1 MAVRRPRGAPKIEDS
16 NGAFRGQRRTLVYLG
31 VGSVAAATLLYEVAL
46 TRIFAIAYG
55 YHFAFLAMSLGLLGL
70 GASGT
75 LLGLRRPSRQPLR
88 PALLARLAAAA
99 SLAFIAGYGVSN
111 LIPFDPYRVG
121 WEPSQLVLLAAYLL
135 CFAVAF
141 LLAGLV
147 LGLPLTRWPHR
158 SGGLYGAN
166 LAGSG
171 VGAVLALVILDRAD
185 PTVAVL
191 LAGLIAA
198 VGSLGFACA
207 RSNADASAGRARHP
221 ERYLAAGVA
230 GLILLGLWQAPSWL
244 EIRLSPYKPLSQ
256 LNSVP
261 DTRLL
266 AHRSNA
272 AARIDALASS
282 AVHSAPGLTLQYQGG
297 LPEQS
302 AVVLDGEVV
311 LPLTSRQGLTAG
323 FLDGLPTSLAYQLRP
338 ASRALV
344 LEPGGGLE
352 VLSALE
358 LGARSVVAVENNR
371 LLAQLLTSE
380 LSSRAGDVYADPRVE
395 LVVSNPRG
403 YLSRSPEEFDL
414 VTLALSENRRAVTAG
429 AFSLSETYAL
439 TAEAF
444 DAYLGHLAPGGL
456 LVVHRWLQLPPTEEL
471 RAAAL
476 LVDALR
482 RAGNDPAAR
491 IIAIRSFSTMLILA
505 KQEPFTP
512 SEIDSAK
519 AFARERQFDLVWY
532 PGIQPDEANVANVLR
547 EDRYHESF
555 RALLADE
562 QKFYDNYEYDVT
574 PPRDTRPFF
583 FHFFT
588 WEQTPTVI
596 ALLGKTWQP
605 FGGSGYL
612 ILVALLVL
620 TAGLSLAML
629 LVPAAAIRRRNPD
642 RFERNNRAPPMVYF
656 AALGLGFLLVEVA
669 LVQRFVLFLDHSVRS
684 FAIVAFGLLA
694 FSGLGSMWSARI
706 PWRGGL
712 AALVATVALYPVVL
726 SAVLPACLGWDLW
739 ARIGITIVLLAPLGF
754 LMGIGFPRGLAWLG
768 TGRPSALPLAW
779 GVNGFTSVVS
789 AILAPMI
796 ALSWGFEA
804 VFGCAALAY
813 AIAMVTARSGRQVPA
828 SGSTGTAVMAS
839 GSAERTPRR

>member
-1 MAVRRPRGAPKIEDS
+1 M
-16 NGAFRGQRRTLVYLG
+16 LVYLG

-46 TRIFAIAYG
+46 TRIFSIAYG
-55 YHFAFLAMSLGLLGL
+55 YHFAFLAMSLGLLGF

-75 LLGLRRPSRQPLR
+75 LLGLRRPARQPLC
-88 PALLARLAAAA
+88 PTLLARLAAAA
-99 SLAFIAGYGVSN
+99 SLALVCGYAVSN

-121 WEPSQLVLLAAYLL
+121 WEPSQLALLAAYLL
-135 CFAVAF
+135 CYAVAF

-147 LGLPLTRWPHR
+147 LGLPLIRWPQR
-158 SGGLYGAN
+158 AAGLYGAN
-166 LAGSG
+166 LAGSAA
-171 VGAVLALVILDRAD
+171 GAVIALVALDRAN

-191 LAGLIAA
+191 LAGLTAA
-198 VGSLGFACA
+198 LGSVWFACA
-207 RSNADASAGRARHP
+207 RSRAEAPAGRARP
-221 ERYLAAGVA
+221 ADRFVGLTAAGLV
-230 GLILLGLWQAPSWL
+230 LVLLWQAPAWL

-256 LNSVP
+256 LESVP
-261 DTRLL
+261 DAQVLER
-266 AHRSNA
+266 RYSA
-272 AARIDALASS
+272 ASRIDVVSSS
-282 AVHSAPGLTLQYQGG
+282 AIHSAPGLTLQYQGG

-311 LPLTSRQGLTAG
+311 LPLTAREGLTQG
-323 FLDGLPTSLAYQLRP
+323 FADGLPTALAHGLRP
-338 ASRALV
+338 ASRTLV
-344 LEPGGGLE
+344 LEPGGGLA

-358 LGARSVVAVENNR
+358 LGARSVVAVENNH
-371 LLAQLLTSE
+371 LLAELLTSD
-380 LSSRAGDVYADPRVE
+380 LSSRAGGVYADPRVE

-429 AFSLSETYAL
+429 AFSLSETYPL
-439 TAEAF
+439 TTAAF
-444 DAYLGHLAPGGL
+444 DAYLDHLAPGGL

-476 LVDALR
+476 VADALR
-482 RAGNDPAAR
+482 RTGKDPAAR

-505 KQEPFTP
+505 KQEPFTQ
-512 SEIDSAK
+512 SEIDVAK

-532 PGIQPDEANVANVLR
+532 PGIQPGEANVANVLR
-547 EDRYHESF
+547 QDRYHASF
-555 RALLADE
+555 QALLSDE
-562 QKFYDNYEYDVT
+562 QALYDRYEYDVA

-583 FHFFT
+583 FHFFK

-596 ALLGKTWQP
+596 ALLGRTWQP

-620 TAGLSLAML
+620 TTGLSLALL
-629 LVPAAAIRRRNPD
+629 LVPAAVIRRRDSD
-642 RFERNNRAPPMVYF
+642 RVERNDRAPPMVYF

-669 LVQRFVLFLDHSVRS
+669 LVQRFVLFLDHSARS
-684 FAIVAFGLLA
+684 FAVVVFGLLA
-694 FSGLGSMWSARI
+694 FSGLGSMWSARL

-726 SAVLPACLGWDLW
+726 STVLPGSLGWDLGV
-739 ARIGITIVLLAPLGF
+739 RIGITLLLLAPLGF
-754 LMGIGFPRGLAWLG
+754 LMGIGFPRGLASLG
-768 TGRPSALPLAW
+768 AARPSRLPLAW

-804 VFGCAALAY
+804 VFVCAALAY
-813 AIAMVTARSGRQVPA
+813 AVALLAVRSGPQTRDPQTDPA
-828 SGSTGTAVMAS
+828 VTVSGSVVGSVGESGHHPVEPRSGPTA
-839 GSAERTPRR
+839 E

>member
-1 MAVRRPRGAPKIEDS
+1 V
-16 NGAFRGQRRTLVYLG
+16 FVYLG
-31 VGSVAAATLLYEVAL
+31 VGAVAAATLLYEVAL

-55 YHFAFLAMSLGLLGL
+55 YHFAFLAMSLGLLGF

-75 LLGLRRPSRQPLR
+75 LLGLRPPSRQPLHSG
-88 PALLARLAAAA
+88 LLARLSAAA
-99 SLAFIAGYGVSN
+99 SLALVCGYAVSN

-135 CFAVAF
+135 CYAVAF

-147 LGLPLTRWPHR
+147 LGLPLMRWPQR
-158 SGGLYGAN
+158 APGLYGAN
-166 LAGSG
+166 LAGSAA
-171 VGAVLALVILDRAD
+171 GAGIALVVLDRAD

-191 LAGLIAA
+191 LAGLTAA
-198 VGSLGFACA
+198 LGSVGFACA
-207 RSNADASAGRARHP
+207 RSEAEAPANREWRADRFIG
-221 ERYLAAGVA
+221 LTAAGLV
-230 GLILLGLWQAPSWL
+230 LVVLWQTPSWL

-256 LNSVP
+256 LESFP
-261 DTRLL
+261 DAQVLERK
-266 AHRSNA
+266 SSA
-272 AARIDALASS
+272 ASRIDVVSSS
-282 AVHSAPGLTLQYQGG
+282 AIHSAPGLTLQYQGS

-311 LPLTSRQGLTAG
+311 LPLTSREGLTHG
-323 FLDGLPTSLAYQLRP
+323 FIDGLPTSLPHHLRP
-338 ASRALV
+338 ASRTLV

-371 LLAQLLTSE
+371 LLAELLTSD
-380 LSSRAGDVYADPRVE
+380 LSAQAGGVYADPRVE

-403 YLSRSPEEFDL
+403 YLSHPQEAFDL
-414 VTLALSENRRAVTAG
+414 ITLALSENRRAVTAG
-429 AFSLSETYAL
+429 AFSLSETYPL

-444 DAYLGHLAPGGL
+444 DAYLAHLAPEGL

-471 RAAAL
+471 RAGAL
-476 LVDALR
+476 VADALR
-482 RAGNDPAAR
+482 RAGKNPATR

-505 KQEPFTP
+505 KQEPFNP
-512 SEIDSAK
+512 SEIELAK

-532 PGIQPDEANVANVLR
+532 PGIQPGEANVANVLR
-547 EDRYHESF
+547 RDRYHESF
-555 RALLADE
+555 QQLLSDE
-562 QKFYDNYEYDVT
+562 QDFYDRYEYDVS

-620 TAGLSLAML
+620 TTGLSLALL
-629 LVPAAAIRRRNPD
+629 LVPAAVIRRRDPD
-642 RFERNNRAPPMVYF
+642 RLERHNRAPPMVYF
-656 AALGLGFLLVEVA
+656 VALGLGFLLVEVA
-669 LVQRFVLFLDHSVRS
+669 LVQRFVLFLDHSARS
-684 FAIVAFGLLA
+684 FAIVVFGLLA
-694 FSGLGSMWSARI
+694 FSGLGSMWSARM

-712 AALVATVALYPVVL
+712 AVLVAVVALYPVVL
-726 SAVLPACLGWDLW
+726 STVLPGTLGGDLGV
-739 ARIGITIVLLAPLGF
+739 RIGITFLLLAPLGF
-754 LMGIGFPRGLAWLG
+754 LMGIGFPRGLASLG
-768 TGRPSALPLAW
+768 AARPSRLPLAW
-779 GVNGFTSVVS
+779 GLNGFTSVIS

-813 AIAMVTARSGRQVPA
+813 AVALVTARGGPQNRAADAV
-828 SGSTGTAVMAS
+828 TAFE
-839 GSAERTPRR
+839 SAERTPRR

>member
-1 MAVRRPRGAPKIEDS
+1 M
-16 NGAFRGQRRTLVYLG
+16 
-31 VGSVAAATLLYEVAL
+31 GSVAAATLLYELAL

-55 YHFAFLAMSLGLLGL
+55 YHFAFLAISLGLLGF

-75 LLGLRRPSRQPLR
+75 LLGLRAPSRQPLR

-99 SLAFIAGYGVSN
+99 SLAFVAGYGVSN
-111 LIPFDPYRVG
+111 RIPFDPYRVG
-121 WEPSQLVLLAAYLL
+121 WEPSQLALLAAYLL
-135 CFAVAF
+135 CYAVAF

-158 SGGLYGAN
+158 APGLYGAN
-166 LAGSG
+166 LAGSAA
-171 VGAVLALVILDRAD
+171 GAIIALIALDQAD

-191 LAGLIAA
+191 LAGLLAA
-198 VGSLGFACA
+198 LGSVGFAC
-207 RSNADASAGRARHP
+207 SCAGHA
-221 ERYLAAGVA
+221 ERFLAVGLA
-230 GLILLGLWQAPSWL
+230 GLVFVGLWQAPSWL

-261 DTRLL
+261 DTRPL

-272 AARIDALASS
+272 AARIDAVSSS
-282 AVHSAPGLTLQYQGG
+282 AIHSAHGLTLQYQGS

-311 LPLTSRQGLTAG
+311 LPLTARHGLTHG
-323 FLDGLPTSLAYQLRP
+323 FVDGLPTSLAYRLRP

-371 LLAQLLTSE
+371 LLAELLTTG
-380 LSSRAGDVYADPRVE
+380 LSSRVGEVYADPRVE

-403 YLSRSPEEFDL
+403 YLSRSPETFDL
-414 VTLALSENRRAVTAG
+414 VTLALSENRRTVTAG
-429 AFSLSETYAL
+429 AFSLSETYSL

-444 DAYLGHLAPGGL
+444 DAYRAHLAPGGL

-476 LVDALR
+476 LADALV
-482 RAGNDPAAR
+482 RAGKDPTMR

-505 KQEPFTP
+505 KQEPFTRP
-512 SEIDSAK
+512 EIDSAK
-519 AFARERQFDLVWY
+519 TFARERQFDLVWY
-532 PGIQPDEANVANVLR
+532 PGIQPGEANVANVLR
-547 EDRYHESF
+547 RDRYHESF

-562 QKFYDNYEYDVT
+562 QAFYDSYEYDVT

-588 WEQTPTVI
+588 WEQTPTVL
-596 ALLGKTWQP
+596 ALLGRTWQP

-620 TAGLSLAML
+620 TTGLSLALL
-629 LVPAAAIRRRNPD
+629 LVPAVAARRRD
-642 RFERNNRAPPMVYF
+642 QARAERTNRAPPMGYF
-656 AALGLGFLLVEVA
+656 AALGLGFLLIEVA

-684 FAIVAFGLLA
+684 FAVVAAALLA
-694 FSGLGSMWSARI
+694 SSGLGSLWSARI

-712 AALVATVALYPVVL
+712 AALVAIVALYPVVL
-726 SAVLPACLGWDLW
+726 SAVLPGSLGWGLW
-739 ARIGITIVLLAPLGF
+739 VRIGITILLLVPLGF
-754 LMGIGFPRGLAWLG
+754 LMGIGFPRGLASLG
-768 TGRPSALPLAW
+768 TGRPSRLPLAW

-813 AIAMVTARSGRQVPA
+813 ALALVTARGGRQQVLDA
-828 SGSTGTAVMAS
+828 GVMAC
-839 GSAERTPRR
+839 GSAGRTPRR

>member
-1 MAVRRPRGAPKIEDS
+1 M
-16 NGAFRGQRRTLVYLG
+16 LVYLG

-46 TRIFAIAYG
+46 TRIFSIAYG
-55 YHFAFLAMSLGLLGL
+55 YHFAFLAMSLGLLGF

-75 LLGLRRPSRQPLR
+75 LLGLRPLSRQPLR
-88 PALLARLAAAA
+88 PTLLARLAAAA
-99 SLAFIAGYGVSN
+99 SLALVCGYAVSN

-135 CFAVAF
+135 CYAVAF

-147 LGLPLTRWPHR
+147 LGLPLTRWPER
-158 SGGLYGAN
+158 A
-166 LAGSG
+166 SG
-171 VGAVLALVILDRAD
+171 VYGAVLAGSAAGAVIALVALDRAD

-191 LAGLIAA
+191 LAGLTAA
-198 VGSLGFACA
+198 VGSFGFACA
-207 RSNADASAGRARHP
+207 RSEAEAPLGRARQAD
-221 ERYLAAGVA
+221 RFVGLAAA
-230 GLILLGLWQAPSWL
+230 GLVLVVLWQTPSWL

-256 LNSVP
+256 LESFP
-261 DTRLL
+261 DAQVLER
-266 AHRSNA
+266 RSSA
-272 AARIDALASS
+272 ASRIDVVSSS
-282 AVHSAPGLTLQYQGG
+282 AIHSAPGLTLQYQGS

-302 AVVLDGEVV
+302 AVVVDGEVV
-311 LPLTSRQGLTAG
+311 LPLTAREGLTHG
-323 FLDGLPTSLAYQLRP
+323 FVDGLPTSLAHRLRP
-338 ASRALV
+338 ASRTLV

-371 LLAQLLTSE
+371 LLAELLTSD
-380 LSSRAGDVYADPRVE
+380 LSSRAGGVYADPRVE

-403 YLSRSPEEFDL
+403 YLSRPQEAFDL

-429 AFSLSETYAL
+429 AFSLSETYPL

-444 DAYLGHLAPGGL
+444 DAYLAHLAPGGL

-471 RAAAL
+471 RAGAL
-476 LVDALR
+476 VADALR
-482 RAGNDPAAR
+482 RAGKSPATR

-505 KQEPFTP
+505 KQEPFNQ
-512 SEIDSAK
+512 SEIELAK
-519 AFARERQFDLVWY
+519 AFARQRQFDLVWY
-532 PGIQPDEANVANVLR
+532 PGIQPGEANVANVLR
-547 EDRYHESF
+547 RDRYHESF
-555 RALLADE
+555 QQLLSDE
-562 QKFYDNYEYDVT
+562 QAVYDRYEYDVA

-583 FHFFT
+583 FHFFK

-596 ALLGKTWQP
+596 ALLGRTWQP

-620 TAGLSLAML
+620 TMGLSLVLL
-629 LVPAAAIRRRNPD
+629 LVPAVAIRRRDPD
-642 RFERNNRAPPMVYF
+642 RSERNIRAPPMVYF

-669 LVQRFVLFLDHSVRS
+669 LVQRFVLFLDHSARS
-684 FAIVAFGLLA
+684 FAVVVFGLLA
-694 FSGLGSMWSARI
+694 FSGLGSMWSARM

-712 AALVATVALYPVVL
+712 AALVATVLLYPVVL
-726 SAVLPACLGWDLW
+726 SKVLPVSLGGDVGM
-739 ARIGITIVLLAPLGF
+739 RIGTTLLLLAPLGF
-754 LMGIGFPRGLAWLG
+754 LMGIGFPRGLASLG
-768 TGRPSALPLAW
+768 AARPSRLPLAW

-796 ALSWGFEA
+796 ALSWGFEV

-813 AIAMVTARSGRQVPA
+813 AVALLAVRSGPRIRDTDTAVTAC
-828 SGSTGTAVMAS
+828 GS
-839 GSAERTPRR
+839 EEQTPRR

>member
-1 MAVRRPRGAPKIEDS
+1 V
-16 NGAFRGQRRTLVYLG
+16 LVYLG
-31 VGSVAAATLLYEVAL
+31 VGAVAAATLLYEVAL

-55 YHFAFLAMSLGLLGL
+55 YHFAFLAMSLGLLGF

-75 LLGLRRPSRQPLR
+75 LLGLRPPSRQPLR
-88 PALLARLAAAA
+88 SGLLARLAAAA
-99 SLAFIAGYGVSN
+99 SLALVCGYAVSN

-135 CFAVAF
+135 CYAVAF

-147 LGLPLTRWPHR
+147 LGLPLMRWPQR
-158 SGGLYGAN
+158 APGLYGAN
-166 LAGSG
+166 LAGSAA
-171 VGAVLALVILDRAD
+171 GAGIALVVLDRAD

-191 LAGLIAA
+191 LAGLTAA
-198 VGSLGFACA
+198 LGSVGFACA
-207 RSNADASAGRARHP
+207 RSEAEAPANREWRTDRFIG
-221 ERYLAAGVA
+221 LTAAGLV
-230 GLILLGLWQAPSWL
+230 LVILWQTPSWL

-256 LNSVP
+256 LESLP
-261 DTRLL
+261 DAQVLERK
-266 AHRSNA
+266 SSA
-272 AARIDALASS
+272 ASRIDVVSSS
-282 AVHSAPGLTLQYQGG
+282 AIHSAPGLTLQYQGS

-311 LPLTSRQGLTAG
+311 LPLTSREGLTHG
-323 FLDGLPTSLAYQLRP
+323 FIDGLPTALPHHLRP
-338 ASRALV
+338 ASRTLV

-371 LLAQLLTSE
+371 LLAKLLTSD
-380 LSSRAGDVYADPRVE
+380 LSSRAGGVYADPRVE

-403 YLSRSPEEFDL
+403 YLSRPQEAFDL
-414 VTLALSENRRAVTAG
+414 ITLALSENRRAVTAG
-429 AFSLSETYAL
+429 AFSLSETYPL

-444 DAYLGHLAPGGL
+444 DTYLAHLAPEGL

-471 RAAAL
+471 RAGAL
-476 LVDALR
+476 VVDALR
-482 RAGNDPAAR
+482 RAGKSPDTR

-505 KQEPFTP
+505 KQEPFNQ
-512 SEIDSAK
+512 SEIELAK
-519 AFARERQFDLVWY
+519 TFARERQFDLVWY
-532 PGIQPDEANVANVLR
+532 PGIQPGEANVANVLR
-547 EDRYHESF
+547 RDRYHESF
-555 RALLADE
+555 QQLLSDE
-562 QKFYDNYEYDVT
+562 QGFYDRYEYDVS

-620 TAGLSLAML
+620 TTGLSLALL
-629 LVPAAAIRRRNPD
+629 LVPAAAIRRRDPD
-642 RFERNNRAPPMVYF
+642 RLERHNRAPPMVYF

-669 LVQRFVLFLDHSVRS
+669 LVQRFVLYLDHSARS
-684 FAIVAFGLLA
+684 FAIVVFGLLA
-694 FSGLGSMWSARI
+694 FSGLGSMWSARL

-712 AALVATVALYPVVL
+712 AVLVAVVALYPVVL
-726 SAVLPACLGWDLW
+726 STVLPESLGGDLGV
-739 ARIGITIVLLAPLGF
+739 RIGITFLLLAPLGF
-754 LMGIGFPRGLAWLG
+754 LMGIGFPRGLASLG
-768 TGRPSALPLAW
+768 AARPSRLPLAW
-779 GVNGFTSVVS
+779 GLNGFTSVIS

-796 ALSWGFEA
+796 ALSWGFET

-813 AIAMVTARSGRQVPA
+813 AVALVAARGGPQNRATDAVTAFE
-828 SGSTGTAVMAS
+828 
-839 GSAERTPRR
+839 SAERTLRR

>member
-1 MAVRRPRGAPKIEDS
+1 M
-16 NGAFRGQRRTLVYLG
+16 LVYLG

-46 TRIFAIAYG
+46 TRIFSIAYG

-75 LLGLRRPSRQPLR
+75 LLGLRPPSRQPLR
-88 PALLARLAAAA
+88 PTLLARLAAAA
-99 SLAFIAGYGVSN
+99 SLALVCGYAVSN
-111 LIPFDPYRVG
+111 AIPFDPYRVG
-121 WEPSQLVLLAAYLL
+121 WEPSQLALLAAYLL
-135 CFAVAF
+135 CYAVAF

-147 LGLPLTRWPHR
+147 LGLPLTRWPQR
-158 SGGLYGAN
+158 ASGLYGAM
-166 LAGSG
+166 LAGSA
-171 VGAVLALVILDRAD
+171 VGAVMALVALDRAD

-191 LAGLIAA
+191 LAGLTAA
-198 VGSLGFACA
+198 LGSFGFACA
-207 RSNADASAGRARHP
+207 RSDAEPSVSLAHRADRFLG
-221 ERYLAAGVA
+221 LTAAGLV
-230 GLILLGLWQAPSWL
+230 LVVLWQMPSWL

-256 LNSVP
+256 LESVP
-261 DTRLL
+261 DTRVLE
-266 AHRSNA
+266 HRSSA
-272 AARIDALASS
+272 ASRIDVVSSS
-282 AVHSAPGLTLQYQGG
+282 AIHSAPGLTLQYQGR

-311 LPLTSRQGLTAG
+311 LPLTAREGLTHG
-323 FLDGLPTSLAYQLRP
+323 FVDGLPTSLAHHLRP
-338 ASRALV
+338 ASRTLV

-358 LGARSVVAVENNR
+358 LGARSVVAVESNR

-380 LSSRAGDVYADPRVE
+380 LSSRAGGIYQDPRVE

-403 YLSRSPEEFDL
+403 YLSRSRETFDL
-414 VTLALSENRRAVTAG
+414 VTLALSENRRTVTAG
-429 AFSLSETYAL
+429 AFSLSETYPL

-444 DAYLGHLAPGGL
+444 DAYLDHLAPGGL
-456 LVVHRWLQLPPTEEL
+456 LAVHRWLQLPPTEEL

-476 LVDALR
+476 VADALR
-482 RAGNDPAAR
+482 RAGKSPDTR

-505 KQEPFTP
+505 KQEPFTQP
-512 SEIDSAK
+512 EIELAK
-519 AFARERQFDLVWY
+519 TFARQRQFDLVWHAGIR
-532 PGIQPDEANVANVLR
+532 PGEANVANVLR
-547 EDRYHESF
+547 RDRYHESF
-555 RALLADE
+555 QQLLSDE
-562 QKFYDNYEYDVT
+562 QAFYDRYDYDVA

-596 ALLGKTWQP
+596 ALLGRTWQP

-620 TAGLSLAML
+620 TTVLSLALL
-629 LVPAAAIRRRNPD
+629 LVPAVAIRRRDPD
-642 RFERNNRAPPMVYF
+642 RAGRAPPMVYF

-669 LVQRFVLFLDHSVRS
+669 LVQCFVLFLDHSAQS
-684 FAIVAFGLLA
+684 FAVVVFGLLA
-694 FSGLGSMWSARI
+694 FSGLGSTVSARM

-712 AALVATVALYPVVL
+712 AVLVATVSLYPVVL
-726 SAVLPACLGWDLW
+726 STVLPGSLGWDSGV
-739 ARIGITIVLLAPLGF
+739 RIGITLLLLAPLGF
-754 LMGIGFPRGLAWLG
+754 LMGIGFPRGIAALG
-768 TGRPSALPLAW
+768 AARPSRLPLAW

-813 AIAMVTARSGRQVPA
+813 AVALLAARSGPPSRD
-828 SGSTGTAVMAS
+828 TATVTAC
-839 GSAERTPRR
+839 GSAGRTPRR

>member
-1 MAVRRPRGAPKIEDS
+1 M
-16 NGAFRGQRRTLVYLG
+16 LVYLG

-46 TRIFAIAYG
+46 TRIFSIAYG

-75 LLGLRRPSRQPLR
+75 LLGLRSPSRRPL
-88 PALLARLAAAA
+88 PPTLLARLAAAA
-99 SLAFIAGYGVSN
+99 SLALVCGYAVSN

-121 WEPSQLVLLAAYLL
+121 WEPSQLALLAAYLL
-135 CFAVAF
+135 CYAVAF

-147 LGLPLTRWPHR
+147 LGLPLTRWPER
-158 SGGLYGAN
+158 ASGLYGAV
-166 LAGSG
+166 LVGSAAGAG
-171 VGAVLALVILDRAD
+171 IALVVLDRAD

-191 LAGLIAA
+191 LAGLMAA
-198 VGSLGFACA
+198 VGSFGFACA
-207 RSNADASAGRARHP
+207 RSEAETPAGRTDRFVG
-221 ERYLAAGVA
+221 LTAAGLV
-230 GLILLGLWQAPSWL
+230 LVLLWQTPSWL

-256 LNSVP
+256 LESFP
-261 DTRLL
+261 DAQVLER
-266 AHRSNA
+266 RSSA
-272 AARIDALASS
+272 ASRIDVVSSS
-282 AVHSAPGLTLQYQGG
+282 AIHSAPGLTLQYQGN

-311 LPLTSRQGLTAG
+311 LPLTARAGLTPG
-323 FLDGLPTSLAYQLRP
+323 FIDGLPTSLAHRLRP
-338 ASRALV
+338 ASRTLV

-371 LLAQLLTSE
+371 LLAQLLASH
-380 LSSRAGDVYADPRVE
+380 LSSQAGGVYADPRVE

-403 YLSRSPEEFDL
+403 YLSRAQETFDL

-429 AFSLSETYAL
+429 AFSLSETYPL

-444 DAYLGHLAPGGL
+444 DAYLAHLAPGGL

-476 LVDALR
+476 VADALR
-482 RAGNDPAAR
+482 RAGKSPATS

-505 KQEPFTP
+505 KQEPFTQP
-512 SEIDSAK
+512 EIELAK
-519 AFARERQFDLVWY
+519 AFARQRQFDLVWY
-532 PGIQPDEANVANVLR
+532 PGIQPGEANVANVLR
-547 EDRYHESF
+547 RDRYHESF
-555 RALLADE
+555 QDLLSDE
-562 QKFYDNYEYDVT
+562 QALYQRYEYDVT

-596 ALLGKTWQP
+596 ALLGRTWQP

-620 TAGLSLAML
+620 TTGLSLAL
-629 LVPAAAIRRRNPD
+629 LLAPAAAIRRRDLD
-642 RFERNNRAPPMVYF
+642 RAVRNSRAPPMVYF

-669 LVQRFVLFLDHSVRS
+669 LVQRFVLFLDHPARS
-684 FAIVAFGLLA
+684 FAVVVFGILA
-694 FSGLGSMWSARI
+694 FSGLGSMVSARI
-706 PWRGGL
+706 PWRGAL
-712 AALVATVALYPVVL
+712 AALVAAVALYPVVL
-726 SAVLPACLGWDLW
+726 SAVLPASLGWGLGV
-739 ARIGITIVLLAPLGF
+739 RIGITLLLLAPLGF
-754 LMGIGFPRGLAWLG
+754 LMGIGFPRGLVSLG
-768 TGRPSALPLAW
+768 ATRPSRLPLAW

-789 AILAPMI
+789 AILAAMI
-796 ALSWGFEA
+796 ALSWGFEV
-804 VFGCAALAY
+804 VFFCAALAY
-813 AIAMVTARSGRQVPA
+813 AVALLTARSGPQIGVTA
-828 SGSTGTAVMAS
+828 TVTAV
-839 GSAERTPRR
+839 GSAEQTPRR

>member
-1 MAVRRPRGAPKIEDS
+1 V
-16 NGAFRGQRRTLVYLG
+16 LVYLG
-31 VGSVAAATLLYEVAL
+31 VGAVAAATLLYEVAL
-46 TRIFAIAYG
+46 TRIFSIAYG
-55 YHFAFLAMSLGLLGL
+55 YHFAFLAMSLGLLGF

-75 LLGLRRPSRQPLR
+75 LLELRPPPRQPLHPR
-88 PALLARLAAAA
+88 LLARLAAAA
-99 SLAFIAGYGVSN
+99 SLALVCGYAVSN

-121 WEPSQLVLLAAYLL
+121 WEPSQLALLAAYLL
-135 CFAVAF
+135 CYAVAF

-147 LGLPLTRWPHR
+147 LGLPLMRWPAR
-158 SGGLYGAN
+158 APCLYGAN
-166 LAGSG
+166 LAGSAA
-171 VGAVLALVILDRAD
+171 GAGIALVALDRAD

-191 LAGLIAA
+191 LAGLTAA
-198 VGSLGFACA
+198 LGSVGFTCA
-207 RSNADASAGRARHP
+207 RSEADAPADREWRADRFVG
-221 ERYLAAGVA
+221 LTAAGLV
-230 GLILLGLWQAPSWL
+230 LVVLWQTPSWL

-256 LNSVP
+256 LESLP
-261 DTRLL
+261 DAQVLERK
-266 AHRSNA
+266 SSA
-272 AARIDALASS
+272 ASRIDVVSS
-282 AVHSAPGLTLQYQGG
+282 STIHSAPGLTLQYQGS

-311 LPLTSRQGLTAG
+311 LPLTAREGLTHG
-323 FLDGLPTSLAYQLRP
+323 FVDGLPISLAHHLRP
-338 ASRALV
+338 ASRTLV

-371 LLAQLLTSE
+371 LLAALLTSD
-380 LSSRAGDVYADPRVE
+380 LSSRAGGIYADPRVE

-403 YLSRSPEEFDL
+403 YLSHPREPFDL
-414 VTLALSENRRAVTAG
+414 ITLALSENRRAVTAG
-429 AFSLSETYAL
+429 AFSLSETYPL

-444 DAYLGHLAPGGL
+444 DAYLAHLAPEGL
-456 LVVHRWLQLPPTEEL
+456 LIVHRWLQLPPTEEL
-471 RAAAL
+471 RAGAL
-476 LVDALR
+476 VVDALR
-482 RAGNDPAAR
+482 RAGKSPDPR

-505 KQEPFTP
+505 KREPFTP
-512 SEIDSAK
+512 AEIELAK
-519 AFARERQFDLVWY
+519 EFARKRQFDLVWY
-532 PGIQPDEANVANVLR
+532 PGIQPGEANVANVLR
-547 EDRYHESF
+547 RDRYHETF
-555 RALLADE
+555 QQLLSNE
-562 QKFYDNYEYDVT
+562 QAGYDRYEYDVA

-620 TAGLSLAML
+620 TTGLSLALL
-629 LVPAAAIRRRNPD
+629 LVPAAAIRRRD
-642 RFERNNRAPPMVYF
+642 RDRLERNSRAPPMVYF

-669 LVQRFVLFLDHSVRS
+669 LVQRFVLFLDHSARS
-684 FAIVAFGLLA
+684 FAVVVFGLLA
-694 FSGLGSMWSARI
+694 FSGLGSMWSARL

-712 AALVATVALYPVVL
+712 AALVAVVALYPVVL
-726 SAVLPACLGWDLW
+726 STVFPASLGDDLRV
-739 ARIGITIVLLAPLGF
+739 RIGITLLLLAPLGF
-754 LMGIGFPRGLAWLG
+754 LMGIGFPRGLASLG
-768 TGRPSALPLAW
+768 AARPSRLPLAW

-813 AIAMVTARSGRQVPA
+813 AVALTAARSGPRNRAIDTV
-828 SGSTGTAVMAS
+828 TAFE
-839 GSAERTPRR
+839 SAEQTPRR

>member
-1 MAVRRPRGAPKIEDS
+1 M
-16 NGAFRGQRRTLVYLG
+16 LVYLG

-46 TRIFAIAYG
+46 TRIFSIAYG

-75 LLGLRRPSRQPLR
+75 LLGLRSPSRRPLR
-88 PALLARLAAAA
+88 STLLARLAAAA
-99 SLAFIAGYGVSN
+99 SLALVCGYAVSN

-121 WEPSQLVLLAAYLL
+121 WEPSQLALLAAYLL
-135 CFAVAF
+135 CYAVAF

-147 LGLPLTRWPHR
+147 LGLPLTRWPER
-158 SGGLYGAN
+158 ASGLYGAV
-166 LAGSG
+166 LVGSAAGAG
-171 VGAVLALVILDRAD
+171 IALVVLDRAD

-191 LAGLIAA
+191 LAGLTAA
-198 VGSLGFACA
+198 VGSFGFACA
-207 RSNADASAGRARHP
+207 RSEAEAPAGRTDRFVG
-221 ERYLAAGVA
+221 LTAAGLV
-230 GLILLGLWQAPSWL
+230 LVLLWQTPSWL

-256 LNSVP
+256 LESFP
-261 DTRLL
+261 DAQVLER
-266 AHRSNA
+266 RSSA
-272 AARIDALASS
+272 ASRIDVVSSS
-282 AVHSAPGLTLQYQGG
+282 AIHSAPGLTLQYQGN

-311 LPLTSRQGLTAG
+311 LPLTARAGLTPG
-323 FLDGLPTSLAYQLRP
+323 FIDGLPTSLAHRLRP
-338 ASRALV
+338 ASRTLV

-371 LLAQLLTSE
+371 LLAQLLASH
-380 LSSRAGDVYADPRVE
+380 LSSQAGGVYADPRVE

-403 YLSRSPEEFDL
+403 YLSRAQETFDL

-429 AFSLSETYAL
+429 AFSLSETYPL

-444 DAYLGHLAPGGL
+444 DAYLAHLAPGGL

-476 LVDALR
+476 VADALR
-482 RAGNDPAAR
+482 RAGKSPATS

-505 KQEPFTP
+505 KQEPFTQP
-512 SEIDSAK
+512 EIELAK
-519 AFARERQFDLVWY
+519 AFARQRQFDLVWY
-532 PGIQPDEANVANVLR
+532 PGIQPGEANVANVLR
-547 EDRYHESF
+547 RDRYHESF
-555 RALLADE
+555 QDLLSDE
-562 QKFYDNYEYDVT
+562 QALYQRYEYDVT

-596 ALLGKTWQP
+596 ALLGRTWQP

-620 TAGLSLAML
+620 TTGLSLAL
-629 LVPAAAIRRRNPD
+629 LLAPAAAIRRRDLD
-642 RFERNNRAPPMVYF
+642 RAVRNSRAPPMVYF

-669 LVQRFVLFLDHSVRS
+669 LVQRFVLFLDHPARS
-684 FAIVAFGLLA
+684 FAVVVFGILA
-694 FSGLGSMWSARI
+694 FSGLGSMVSARI
-706 PWRGGL
+706 PWRGAL
-712 AALVATVALYPVVL
+712 AALVAAVALYPVVL
-726 SAVLPACLGWDLW
+726 SAVLPASLGWGLGV
-739 ARIGITIVLLAPLGF
+739 RIGITLLLLAPLGF
-754 LMGIGFPRGLAWLG
+754 LMGIGFPRGLVSLG
-768 TGRPSALPLAW
+768 ATRPSRLPLAW

-789 AILAPMI
+789 AILAAMI
-796 ALSWGFEA
+796 ALSWGFEV
-804 VFGCAALAY
+804 VFFCAALAY
-813 AIAMVTARSGRQVPA
+813 AVALLTARSGPQIGVTA
-828 SGSTGTAVMAS
+828 TVTAV
-839 GSAERTPRR
+839 GSAEQTPRR